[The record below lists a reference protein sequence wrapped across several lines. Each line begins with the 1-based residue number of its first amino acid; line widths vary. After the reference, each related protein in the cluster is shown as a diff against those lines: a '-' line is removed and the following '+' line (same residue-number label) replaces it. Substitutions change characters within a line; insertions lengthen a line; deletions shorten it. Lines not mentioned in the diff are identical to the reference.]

1 MKKLFA
7 MLLVAVMVIGMF
19 AGCAK
24 EDTASVY
31 LLNFKPE
38 ADASWQELAAVYT
51 KETGVPVKVITA
63 ASGTYSDTLNAEMA
77 KDELPLCSSAVT
89 HRACWTGMS
98 TLWIWPAPASWKS
111 RPLLTST

>member
-7 MLLVAVMVIGMF
+7 MLLVVVMVIGMF

-38 ADASWQELAAVYT
+38 ADASWQELA
-51 KETGVPVKVITA
+51 
-63 ASGTYSDTLNAEMA
+63 
-77 KDELPLCSSAVT
+77 
-89 HRACWTGMS
+89 
-98 TLWIWPAPASWKS
+98 
-111 RPLLTST
+111 